1 MTLQIRPDDP
11 RITWQ
16 GAISFQKTGQ
26 WTMPWRIPY
35 DDRALYPPDALRER
49 ASMPA
54 GVRIAFN
61 TDSQMIL
68 GQIEPAVDS
77 AEAIGEPGK
86 IDLYCGGQ
94 FHDSVDLAGQKSFQF
109 QGLPSGEKLIEL
121 WLPQYGQFRLRGLEL
136 TSGSTIAPYEDP
148 RPRWVAYGSSI
159 THCRAA
165 ESPSQT
171 WPAIAAREHG
181 LNLTCLGYGGNCHL
195 EPMLARLIRDL
206 PADFLSMKVGI
217 NIYGSNSLNSR
228 TFIPAI
234 IGFVNIVREK
244 HPDTPFAVISP
255 IFSPPRESTPNA
267 VGFTLAAMREEVAE
281 AVQLM
286 TGHGDRNIHYIDG
299 LELFGPELGG
309 LLPDKLH
316 PNAEGYKI
324 MGQNFGDKVAN
335 TIFAGSQQAMAR

>member
-1 MTLQIRPDDP
+1 MPLKISPDDP

-16 GAISFQKTGQ
+16 GAISFQQSGQ

-35 DDRALYPPDALRER
+35 DDRALFPPDALRER

-54 GVRIAFN
+54 GVRISFRSDTQSIA
-61 TDSQMIL
+61 
-68 GQIEPAVDS
+68 GHVEPES
-77 AEAIGEPGK
+77 FSSEPIGEPGN
-86 IDLYCGGQ
+86 IDLYCDGQ
-94 FHDSVDLAGQKSFQF
+94 SHGSLDLSGQKSFEF
-109 QGLPSGEKLIEL
+109 LDLPSEEKLIEL

-136 TSGSTIAPYEDP
+136 TSGSTVTPYEDTSP
-148 RPRWVAYGSSI
+148 KWVTYGSSI

-195 EPMLARLIRDL
+195 EPMLARMMRDL

-217 NIYGSNSLNSR
+217 NIYGSASLNPR

-234 IGFVNIVREK
+234 IGFVNIIREK

-255 IFSPPRESTPNA
+255 IFSPPRESVLNA
-267 VGFTLAAMREEVAE
+267 VGFTLSAMRDEVAE
-281 AVQLM
+281 AVQIM
-286 TGHGDRNIHYIDG
+286 MDHGDRNIQYING
-299 LELFGPELGG
+299 LELFGPDLAGS
-309 LLPDKLH
+309 LPDELH

-324 MGQNFGDKVAN
+324 MGRNFGDKVVN
-335 TIFAGSQQAMAR
+335 PIFTGSQSAMAR